1 MDGIFSE
8 IAIVITVAAVITII
22 FRIFKQPAIL
32 AYMLT
37 GILLGPLNMFHL
49 TGFDA
54 LGTLGQLGITLLL
67 FMLGLELR
75 LKDLK
80 SIGATAV
87 VAGTLQMLLTCLLG
101 GALSVFLGFSFAVSV
116 YLGIALAF
124 SSTIVIVKLLSDKKD
139 LNSLHGKLSVGI
151 LLVQDFFA
159 IIALILL
166 NNPLAING
174 TLLLQVGMIIL
185 KFVVLGGWMW
195 VVSEFIFPFFLPK
208 ISKSPETLFLFSL
221 GWVFAVTALVASPF
235 IGFSLEIG
243 GFLAGLALANTYEN
257 YQIAA
262 RMSALRD
269 FFVTIFFVSL
279 GLEMT
284 FTHLST
290 YLIPA
295 IIFVVFILLVKPLLV
310 SWIVGVLG
318 FRKRTSFFV
327 GISFAQI
334 SEFSLLLLFLGKEKG
349 VISEDIVS
357 IMILLSMVTFI
368 ISTYFIQKWH
378 TIYKVIGR
386 FIVIPEHTKRHSAD
400 MSSQESYDH
409 LKDHI
414 ILIGGHQMGQSIIH
428 ALKNTEEKVLVI
440 DFDPDIVHKLK
451 QQGIDVFFGDISDP
465 EIQERAGF
473 ERAKLLISTVPDVE
487 DNLVLLAEIQHV
499 NKKALIVMI
508 ALENDD
514 AHALYAGGA
523 DYVVLP
529 HLAGGHHLAKILVDK
544 NHLEMIEK
552 YKKKDMEYL
561 K

>member
-1 MDGIFSE
+1 MEGIFFQ
-8 IAIVITVAAVITII
+8 IALVISTAAVLTII

-37 GILLGPLNMFHL
+37 GILLGPLNIFHVAHF
-49 TGFDA
+49 GA
-54 LGTLGQLGITLLL
+54 LSTLGQLGITLLL

-80 SIGATAV
+80 SIGKTAIL
-87 VAGTLQMLLTCLLG
+87 AGTLQMLFTCLFG
-101 GALSVFLGFSFAVSV
+101 GMLAVFLGFPFVTSV
-116 YLGIALAF
+116 YLGIALSF

-139 LNSLHGKLSVGI
+139 LNSLHGKLAIGI

-159 IIALILL
+159 ILTLILL
-166 NNPLAING
+166 NNPLSLNG
-174 TLLLQVGMIIL
+174 TFFLQIGLIML
-185 KFVVLGGWMW
+185 KFVVLAGWMW
-195 VVSEFIFPFFLPK
+195 VISEFVFPFFLPK
-208 ISKSPETLFLFSL
+208 ISKSAETLFLFSL
-221 GWVFAVTALVASPF
+221 GWVFAITALVASPF

-279 GLEMT
+279 GVEMT
-284 FTHLST
+284 FTHLNV
-290 YLIPA
+290 YIIPGVIFVLF
-295 IIFVVFILLVKPLLV
+295 IIFVKPLIT
-310 SWIVGVLG
+310 SWIIGFLG
-318 FRKRTSFFV
+318 FKKRTSFSV
-327 GISFAQI
+327 GASLAQI
-334 SEFSLLLLFLGKEKG
+334 SEFSLLVLFLGKVKG
-349 VISEDIVS
+349 VFPEEVVS
-357 IMILLSMVTFI
+357 MMILISIITFVL
-368 ISTYFIQKWH
+368 STYIIQKWH
-378 TIYKVIGR
+378 AIYKIIGKY
-386 FIVIPEHTKRHSAD
+386 IYIPEHERRHSAYIN
-400 MSSQESYDH
+400 SQSSYDH
-409 LKDHI
+409 LKNHV

-428 ALKNTEEKVLVI
+428 ALEQTKEQVLVI
-440 DFDPDIVHKLK
+440 DFDPDVVRKLK
-451 QQGIDVFFGDISDP
+451 EQGIEVFFGDISDP

-473 ERAKLLISTVPDVE
+473 DRAKLVISTVPDVE
-487 DNLVLLAEIQHV
+487 DNLILLAEIKHV
-499 NKKALIVMI
+499 NKDALIVMI
-508 ALENDD
+508 ALESEA

-552 YKKKDMEYL
+552 YKAKDMKYL

>member
-1 MDGIFSE
+1 MEGIFSE
-8 IAIVITVAAVITII
+8 IAIVISLAAVITII
-22 FRIFKQPAIL
+22 FRLFKQPAIL

-37 GILLGPLNMFHL
+37 GILLGPLNIFHFAH
-49 TGFDA
+49 FDA

-75 LKDLK
+75 LKDLQ
-80 SIGATAV
+80 SIGKTAV
-87 VAGTLQMLLTCLLG
+87 IAGTLQMLLTCLLG
-101 GALSVFLGFSFAVSV
+101 GMLSVFLGFSFPVSI
-116 YLGIALAF
+116 YLGIALSF

-159 IIALILL
+159 IITLIFL
-166 NNPLAING
+166 NNPLVLNG
-174 TLLLQVGMIIL
+174 TFLLQIGMILL

-195 VVSEFIFPFFLPK
+195 VISEFVFPIFLPK
-208 ISKSPETLFLFSL
+208 IAKSSETLFLFSL
-221 GWVFAVTALVASPF
+221 GWVFAVTALVSSTY

-262 RMSALRD
+262 RMKALRD

-279 GLEMT
+279 GLEMS

-290 YLIPA
+290 YLVPGLILIA
-295 IIFVVFILLVKPLLV
+295 FIMLVKPLLV
-310 SWIVGVLG
+310 SWIVGLLG

-327 GISFAQI
+327 GASFAQI

-349 VISEDIVS
+349 IISEDIVS
-357 IMILLSMVTFI
+357 VMILISMITFVF
-368 ISTYFIQKWH
+368 STYIIQKWH
-378 TIYKVIGR
+378 TIYKGIGK
-386 FIVIPEHTKRHSAD
+386 FVFIPEHEKRHSAD
-400 MSSQESYDH
+400 SSSQDSYDH
-409 LKDHI
+409 FKNHI

-440 DFDPDIVHKLK
+440 DFDPDVVGKLK

-465 EIQERAGF
+465 DIQERAGF
-473 ERAKLLISTVPDVE
+473 ERAKLVISTVPDVE

-552 YKKKDMEYL
+552 YKARDMEYL